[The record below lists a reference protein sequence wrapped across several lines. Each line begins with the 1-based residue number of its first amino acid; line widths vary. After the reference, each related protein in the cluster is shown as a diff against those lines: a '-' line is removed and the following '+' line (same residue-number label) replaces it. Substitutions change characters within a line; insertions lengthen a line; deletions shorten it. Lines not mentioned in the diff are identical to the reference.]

1 MAGNIK
7 GITIEINGD
16 TTKLDKALTD
26 VNKSTKDV
34 NKELRQVNNLLKF
47 NPGNADLVAQKQ
59 KLLGTQIE
67 NTSKKLKT
75 LKDAQAQVD
84 AQYKSGEMPE
94 EDYRAFQREIVAT
107 EGKLKSYQG
116 QLKKVSEE
124 SSKLTKF
131 TEGATKA
138 FDTIGKAGEKTS
150 EFGKKVT
157 VGVTAPIA
165 GIAAASTAAFNEV
178 DGGLDTI
185 IAKTGATG
193 KVAEELTEV
202 FNNVAGNGPFELQ
215 SVGDAV
221 GEINTRLG
229 FTGDK
234 LEQASTSFLRFAE
247 INGMDVNSAVQLV
260 TRAMGDAGIEADQY
274 SSVLDKLNVA
284 GQQSGI
290 SIDTLATNLA
300 KYGAPMRALGIDT
313 ENAIALFAGWE
324 KAGVNTEIAF
334 SGMKKAI
341 STWGA
346 EGKDATK
353 EFSKT
358 LQKIKEAP
366 SLADATALSIDA
378 FGAKAGPDLADAIK
392 GGRFAVEDYV
402 KALENS
408 KGSVDS
414 TFEGMEDP
422 IDKVKTASNNMK
434 IALADLSSTI
444 QEIAGPYLEQFVTK
458 LQELVKKFQEMDPK
472 TKEMIVKFG
481 AIAAVLGPVIIVI
494 GKLVTA
500 FSAIGKGVV
509 GIVGFFGKF
518 GGAITAIKTVFTT
531 TLLPALAPF
540 LPWIAAAVVAIGAII
555 LVVKNWGT
563 IVDWLKGVW
572 STITEFFSGLWTGI
586 KNVFTTALEAISA
599 FLQPKMEAIGN
610 FIKTVWEGIKTFF
623 STIWEGIKAIF
634 TTVVTVIAVIIGTA
648 MYAWQNTIG
657 VAMQWIWSKIT
668 EIWNAI
674 VAFISPILAAI
685 GNAISTAWT
694 AITNVTSTAFNAV
707 KNVAIVVWNAI
718 SAAVSTVVNAIASTV
733 SNVWN
738 TITNATS
745 TAFNAVKNVASSVW
759 NSIKST
765 ITSIVNSVKSTV
777 SGVWES
783 IKSTTSSVWNGIKE
797 AISKPINA
805 AKDAVKKVI
814 DTIKGFFSFKI
825 SWPNIPMPHFGIKP
839 SGWKIGDLLKGSIPR
854 LDISWHANGGIF
866 NKPTLFASGNG
877 GLHGVGEAGS
887 EAVIPLNKSTLSTI
901 GQAIVG
907 ASGMQFNNEALASQ
921 LQLTQKQNEILSEM
935 LGALIEGVPAYVDW
949 KQGAKTM
956 GPEVKKVNEFNE
968 KMKKRMVGLT

>member
-16 TTKLDKALTD
+16 TTKLDKALTN

-34 NKELRQVNNLLKF
+34 NKELKQVNNLLKF

-84 AQYKSGEMPE
+84 AQYKNGEMPE

-138 FDTIGKAGEKTS
+138 FDAIGKAGEKTS

-185 IAKTGATG
+185 VAKTGATG
-193 KVAEELTEV
+193 KAAEELTEV

-229 FTGDK
+229 FTGEK
-234 LEQASTSFLRFAE
+234 LETASTSFLRFAE

-260 TRAMGDAGIEADQY
+260 TRAMGDAGISADDY
-274 SSVLDKLNVA
+274 ASVLDQLNVA

-313 ENAIALFAGWE
+313 QNAIALFAGWE

-341 STWGA
+341 SNWGA
-346 EGKDATK
+346 EGKDASK
-353 EFSKT
+353 EFSAT

-366 SLADATALSIDA
+366 SIAEATAISIDA
-378 FGAKAGPDLADAIK
+378 FGAKAGPDLADAIQ
-392 GGRFAVEDYV
+392 GGRFAVDDYV
-402 KALENS
+402 KALESS

-444 QEIAGPYLEQFVTK
+444 QEVAGPYLEQFVAK

-481 AIAAVLGPVIIVI
+481 AIAAALGPVIIFI

-500 FSAIGKGVV
+500 FSAIGKGVIS
-509 GIVGFFGKF
+509 IVGFFGKF
-518 GGAITAIKTVFTT
+518 GGAITAIKTAFTT
-531 TLLPALAPF
+531 TLMPALAPF

-563 IVDWLKGVW
+563 IVDWLKGAW
-572 STITEFFSGLWTGI
+572 QGITEFFSGLWEGI
-586 KNVFTTALEAISA
+586 KQVFSTALDAIVAFIQPKFEAIK
-599 FLQPKMEAIGN
+599 QTI
-610 FIKTVWEGIKTFF
+610 TVIWTGIKTFF
-623 STIWEGIKAIF
+623 SAIWEGIKAVF

-648 MYAWQNTIG
+648 MYLWQNTIG

-674 VAFISPILAAI
+674 VGFITPILTAI

-707 KNVAIVVWNAI
+707 KNVAMVVWNAI
-718 SAAVSTVVNAIASTV
+718 SSAVGTAVNAIASTV

-825 SWPNIPMPHFGIKP
+825 SWPHIPMPHFGISP

-854 LDISWHANGGIF
+854 LDISWHADGGIF
-866 NKPTLFASGNG
+866 NKPTLFASNG

-901 GQAIVG
+901 GQAIVN
-907 ASGMQFNNEALASQ
+907 ATGMSLSNEALSQQ

-935 LGALIEGVPAYVDW
+935 LGALIDGVPAYVDW
-949 KQGAKTM
+949 KQGAKLM
-956 GPEVKKVNEFNE
+956 GPEVKKVNDFNE
-968 KMKKRMVGLT
+968 KMQKRMVGLT